1 MSGLMSIGK
10 SAMFANYAALQTAGN
25 NIANAN
31 TPGYSRQD
39 VQFADAPGQFTGS
52 GFFGKG
58 VDVTTVARSYD
69 QFLTN
74 QAQATG
80 STSAADSARLEK
92 LSQLEGVFPL
102 GTAGVGY
109 AAGEF
114 LNSFVD
120 MANNPV
126 DSSARQV
133 VLSQAQALASRFRDA
148 GDQLSGLQAGVVQDV
163 KAAVG
168 AVNDKAQQ
176 VARLNQQIT
185 GLRGSGQP
193 PNQLLDERDRLISE
207 IGAVI
212 NVSTIRADDG
222 SIGMFIGGGQSLVLG
237 TQVNTLKAVPDSF
250 DPTKIQLA
258 MTEGRVERRIQQDS
272 LAGGSLAGLLR
283 FQNEDLG
290 DAQNQLG
297 QMAVAISGAVNTQQS
312 LGLDLRQ
319 PAGSGAPIFS
329 VGSGRVLAAV
339 GSGAG
344 GSGGGNGGNAGNA
357 ALSLTVSA
365 ASQVQAS
372 DYSLTFDGANFA
384 LTRAS
389 DESAVAGGSYT
400 PAQLAAGVQFEGLTL
415 QLTAGSAAAG
425 DRFLLRPVVAA
436 AQNMHSVLSDTKG
449 LAAASPFTGSP
460 AVANK
465 GTAAVASLV
474 AASPAYVGSLSA
486 EIKFT
491 SDTGDYSWK
500 LSNNTTGT
508 GTWTAGKP
516 ISLNGFEL
524 KLDGVPQQGDIVN
537 VIPTRSVAASNGNA
551 LAFSKMASTGV
562 VGASANDPG
571 LSITDAYASALANI
585 GMRVQGGKTAA
596 SISGTAA
603 NAAESARANRAGVNL
618 DEEAAK
624 LMQFQQSYQAAAKIL
639 QVAQSMFDSILQ
651 IAR

>member
-1 MSGLMSIGK
+1 MSSLMSIGK

-52 GFFGKG
+52 GYFGKG
-58 VDVTTVARSYD
+58 VNVTTVARSYD
-69 QFLTN
+69 QFLTH
-74 QAQATG
+74 QAQVTG
-80 STSAADSARLEK
+80 STSAADSVRLEK
-92 LSQLEGVFPL
+92 LSQLENVFPI
-102 GTAGVGY
+102 GKAGVGY
-109 AAGEF
+109 AAGE
-114 LNSFVD
+114 LMNSFVD

-133 VLSQAQALASRFRDA
+133 VLGNAQGLASRFRDA

-193 PNQLLDERDRLISE
+193 PNQLLDDRDRLISE

-258 MTEGRVERRIQQDS
+258 MTEGQVERRIPQDS
-272 LAGGSLAGLLR
+272 LAGGSLAGLLK

-297 QMAVAISGAVNTQQS
+297 QMATAISGAVNTQQS

-319 PAGSGAPIFS
+319 PAGTGAPIFS
-329 VGSGRVLAAV
+329 VGSGRVLAA
-339 GSGAG
+339 GSG
-344 GSGGGNGGNAGNA
+344 GSGGNSGNA

-389 DESAVAGGSYT
+389 DATAVAGGSYT
-400 PAQLAAGVQFEGLTL
+400 PAQLTAGVQFEGLTL

-425 DRFLLRPVVAA
+425 DRFLLQPVVAA
-436 AQNMHSVLSDTKG
+436 AQNMRSVLGDTKG

-465 GTAAVASLV
+465 GTATVASLV
-474 AASPAYVGSLSA
+474 AASPAYVGSSSA

-508 GTWTAGKP
+508 GTWTPGKP

-524 KLDGVPQQGDIVN
+524 KLDGVPQKDDIVN

-551 LAFSKMASTGV
+551 LAFSKMASAPV
-562 VGASANDPG
+562 VGAGANDPG
-571 LSITDAYASALANI
+571 LSITDAYARTLANI

-596 SISGTAA
+596 SISGAA
-603 NAAESARANRAGVNL
+603 ASAAESARANRAGVNL

>member
-1 MSGLMSIGK
+1 MSSLMSIGK

-31 TPGYSRQD
+31 TPGFSRQD

-52 GFFGKG
+52 GYFGKG
-58 VDVTTVARSYD
+58 VNVTTVARSYD
-69 QFLTN
+69 QFLTH
-74 QAQATG
+74 QAQVTG
-80 STSAADSARLEK
+80 STSAADSVRLEK
-92 LSQLEGVFPL
+92 LSQLENVFPI
-102 GTAGVGY
+102 GKAGVGY
-109 AAGEF
+109 AAGE
-114 LNSFVD
+114 LMNSFVD
-120 MANNPV
+120 MVNNPV

-133 VLSQAQALASRFRDA
+133 VLGNAQGLASRFRDA

-193 PNQLLDERDRLISE
+193 PNQLLDDRDRLISE

-250 DPTKIQLA
+250 DATKIQLA
-258 MTEGRVERRIQQDS
+258 MTEGRIERRIPQDS

-297 QMAVAISGAVNTQQS
+297 QMATAISGAVNTQQA

-329 VGSGRVLAAV
+329 VGSGRVLAA
-339 GSGAG
+339 GSG
-344 GSGGGNGGNAGNA
+344 GSGGNSGNA

-389 DESAVAGGSYT
+389 DASAVAGGSYT
-400 PAQLAAGVQFEGLTL
+400 PAQLTAGVQFEGLTL

-425 DRFLLRPVVAA
+425 DRFLLQPVVDA
-436 AQNMHSVLSDTKG
+436 AQNMRSVLSDTKG
-449 LAAASPFTGSP
+449 LAAASPFTAAPGT
-460 AVANK
+460 VNK
-465 GTAAVASLV
+465 GTATVASVV
-474 AASPAYVGSLSA
+474 AASPAYAGSLSA
-486 EIKFT
+486 AITFT
-491 SDTGDYSWK
+491 SNTGDYKWTM
-500 LSNNTTGT
+500 SNNATGT
-508 GTWTAGKP
+508 GTWTPGQP

-524 KLDGVPQQGDIVN
+524 KLDGVPQKDDIVN

-551 LAFSKMASTGV
+551 LAFSKIASAAV

-571 LSITDAYASALANI
+571 LSITDAYASTLANI

-596 SISGTAA
+596 SISGATAS
-603 NAAESARANRAGVNL
+603 AAESARANRSGVNL

-624 LMQFQQSYQAAAKIL
+624 LMQFQQSYQAAAKML
-639 QVAQSMFDSILQ
+639 QTSQTMFDAILGVV
-651 IAR
+651 R

>member
-1 MSGLMSIGK
+1 MSSLMSIGK

-39 VQFADAPGQFTGS
+39 VQFADAPGQSTTS
-52 GFFGKG
+52 GYFGKG
-58 VDVTTVARSYD
+58 VSVTTVARSYD
-69 QFLTN
+69 RFLTS

-80 STSAADSARLEK
+80 STAAADSVRLEK
-92 LSQLEGVFPL
+92 LSQLENVFPI

-114 LNSFVD
+114 MNSFVD

-133 VLSQAQALASRFRDA
+133 VLGNAQGLASRFRDA

-176 VARLNQQIT
+176 VAKLNQQIAES
-185 GLRGSGQP
+185 RGSGQP
-193 PNQLLDERDRLISE
+193 PNQLLDDRDRLIKE
-207 IGAVI
+207 IGAVV

-237 TQVNTLKAVPDSF
+237 TQANTLKAVPDSF
-250 DPTKIQLA
+250 DPTKIGLA
-258 MTEGRVERRIQQDS
+258 ITEGRLERRIEQDS
-272 LAGGSLAGLLR
+272 LAGGSLAGLLK

-290 DAQNQLG
+290 AAQNQLG
-297 QMAVAISGAVNTQQS
+297 QMATAISGAVNSQQA

-329 VGSGRVLAAV
+329 VGSGRVLAA
-339 GSGAG
+339 G
-344 GSGGGNGGNAGNA
+344 GSGGNAGNA
-357 ALSLTVSA
+357 TLSLTVSA

-384 LTRAS
+384 LTHAS
-389 DESAVAGGSYT
+389 DASAVAGGSFT
-400 PAQLAAGVQFEGLTL
+400 PAQLSAGVQFEGLTL

-425 DRFLLRPVVAA
+425 DRFLLQPVVAA
-436 AQNMHSVLSDTKG
+436 AQNMRSVLSDTKG
-449 LAAASPFTGSP
+449 LAAASPFTGSS
-460 AVANK
+460 AVANR
-465 GTAAVASLV
+465 GTATVASLV

-491 SDTGDYSWK
+491 SGAGDYSWK
-500 LSNNTTGT
+500 LSNNTGTTTSTGT

-524 KLDGVPQQGDIVN
+524 KLEGVPQKDDIVN

-551 LAFSKMASTGV
+551 LAFSRMANAAV

-571 LSITDAYASALANI
+571 LSITDAYASTLANI

-596 SISGTAA
+596 SISGATAS
-603 NAAESARANRAGVNL
+603 AAESARANRVGVNL

-639 QVAQSMFDSILQ
+639 QVAQSMFDSVLQ

>member
-1 MSGLMSIGK
+1 MSSLMSIGK

-31 TPGYSRQD
+31 TPGFSRQD

-52 GFFGKG
+52 GYFGKG
-58 VDVTTVARSYD
+58 VNVTTVARSYD
-69 QFLTN
+69 QFLTH
-74 QAQATG
+74 QAQVTG
-80 STSAADSARLEK
+80 STSAADSVRLEK
-92 LSQLEGVFPL
+92 LSQLENVFPI
-102 GTAGVGY
+102 GKAGVGY
-109 AAGEF
+109 AAGE
-114 LNSFVD
+114 LMNSFVD

-133 VLSQAQALASRFRDA
+133 VLGNAQGLASRFRDA

-193 PNQLLDERDRLISE
+193 PNQLLDDRDRLISE

-250 DPTKIQLA
+250 DATKIQLA
-258 MTEGRVERRIQQDS
+258 MTEGRIERRIQQDS

-297 QMAVAISGAVNTQQS
+297 QMATAISGAVNTQQA

-329 VGSGRVLAAV
+329 VGSGRVLAA
-339 GSGAG
+339 GSG
-344 GSGGGNGGNAGNA
+344 GSGGNSGNA

-389 DESAVAGGSYT
+389 DASAVAGGSYT
-400 PAQLAAGVQFEGLTL
+400 PAQLTAGVQFEGLTL

-425 DRFLLRPVVAA
+425 DRFLLQPVVAA
-436 AQNMHSVLSDTKG
+436 AQNMRSVLSDTKG

-465 GTAAVASLV
+465 GTATVASLV
-474 AASPAYVGSLSA
+474 AESPAYVGSLSA

-508 GTWTAGKP
+508 GTWMAGKP

-524 KLDGVPQQGDIVN
+524 KLEGVPQKDDIVN

-551 LAFSKMASTGV
+551 LAFSKMASAAV
-562 VGASANDPG
+562 VGVSANDPG
-571 LSITDAYASALANI
+571 LSITDAYASTLANI

-596 SISGTAA
+596 SISGAAA